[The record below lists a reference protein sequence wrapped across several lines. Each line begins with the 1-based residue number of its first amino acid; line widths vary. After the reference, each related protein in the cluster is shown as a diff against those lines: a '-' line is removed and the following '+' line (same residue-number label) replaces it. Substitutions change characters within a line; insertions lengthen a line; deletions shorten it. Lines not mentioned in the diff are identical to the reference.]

1 MKQSFLKSWYVWIFP
16 LCAVII
22 CGILLVRHF
31 QDQGVGVVITFPS
44 ADGINPG
51 STPIKYRGVTV
62 GEVQGVQIS
71 EDEKSIVASVEIMP
85 RYKKYAVKGSKF
97 WLVEPQISLQGVSGL
112 STLRDGT
119 YIAVEPGA
127 ADGEAEYIFSAS
139 GGPSSKIEDSKF
151 SNYTLETSQLGALGE
166 GDPIYYRGVR
176 VGQIVG
182 VSLHASSTKVLIDAG
197 IQNRYAKLIRQNT
210 QFWRKQAVQADVG
223 ILGAKIDI
231 GSLETLMKGGIE
243 LAIPDK
249 VDIQAK
255 WGSHFSLLEE
265 RPKDSEKWKPEI

>member
-1 MKQSFLKSWYVWIFP
+1 MKQNFLKSWYVWIFP
-16 LCAVII
+16 LCAMVI

-31 QDQGVGVVITFPS
+31 QNQGVGIVITFPS
-44 ADGINPG
+44 ADGISPG

-62 GEVQGVQIS
+62 GQVQGVQIS
-71 EDEKSIVASVEIMP
+71 EDEKSILASIEIMP

-119 YIAVEPGA
+119 YIAVEPGSA
-127 ADGEAEYIFSAS
+127 NEEAVYIFNAV
-139 GGPSSKIEDSKF
+139 GGPSSKIEDSKY
-151 SNYTLETSQLGALGE
+151 SNYTLETSQLGALSE

-176 VGQIVG
+176 IGQIVG

-197 IQNRYAKLIRQNT
+197 VQNRYAKLIRQNT
-210 QFWRKQAVQADVG
+210 HFWRKQAVQADVG

-231 GSLETLMKGGIE
+231 GSLETLMKGGVE

-249 VDIQAK
+249 PGDQAK
-255 WGSHFSLLEE
+255 WGTHFSLLEE
-265 RPKDSEKWKPEI
+265 RPKGSEKWKPEI

>member
-1 MKQSFLKSWYVWIFP
+1 MKQNFLKSWYVWIFP
-16 LCAVII
+16 LCALII
-22 CGILLVRHF
+22 CGILVLRHF
-31 QDQGVGVVITFPS
+31 QNQGVSVAITFQS

-51 STPIKYRGVTV
+51 STPVKYRGVTV
-62 GEVQGVQIS
+62 GQVQGVQIS

-127 ADGEAEYIFSAS
+127 GDTEAAYIFNAS
-139 GGPSSKIEDSKF
+139 VGPSSKIEDSKF
-151 SNYTLETSQLGALGE
+151 SNYILETSQLGALGE

-176 VGQIVG
+176 VGQIIS
-182 VSLHASSTKVLIDAG
+182 VSLHSSSTKVLIDVG
-197 IQNRYAKLIRQNT
+197 VQNRYAKLIRENT
-210 QFWRKQAVQADVG
+210 QFWRKQAVQADIG

-243 LAIPDK
+243 LATPDK
-249 VDIQAK
+249 ASTQAK
-255 WGSHFSLLEE
+255 WGAHFSLLEE